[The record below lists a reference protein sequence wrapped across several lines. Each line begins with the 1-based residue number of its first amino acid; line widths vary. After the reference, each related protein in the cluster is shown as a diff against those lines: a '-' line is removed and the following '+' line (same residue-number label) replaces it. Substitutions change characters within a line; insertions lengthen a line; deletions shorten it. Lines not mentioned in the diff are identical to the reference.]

1 MGLVLARR
9 GLNMEAARP
18 VAYSNSIDA
27 AMSHPNMLKM
37 TNDIKYAD
45 LNRRALDEYG
55 IRVQPGLN

>member
-1 MGLVLARR
+1 
-9 GLNMEAARP
+9 MEAARP